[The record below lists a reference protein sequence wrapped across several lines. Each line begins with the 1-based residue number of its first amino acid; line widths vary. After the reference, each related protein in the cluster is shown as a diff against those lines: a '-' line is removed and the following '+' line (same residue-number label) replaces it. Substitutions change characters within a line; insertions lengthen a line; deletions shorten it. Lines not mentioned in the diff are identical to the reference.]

1 MEGRKEEKEEQ
12 DQSVCKETVDLKS
25 DILFMATT
33 DTKSGLR
40 KNKIKNNKKIII
52 TILTEK

>member
-12 DQSVCKETVDLKS
+12 DQSLCKETVDLKL

-33 DTKSGLR
+33 DTKSRIRR
-40 KNKIKNNKKIII
+40 KKIKIKIII
-52 TILTEK
+52 TILTER